1 MDLIVLENNGVYTVD
16 SREVAKMIDREHYNL
31 LKDIRKYIDVLTEVK
46 INVSGYFVE
55 STYLDLTGR
64 ELPCYL
70 CTKKGCDMIA
80 NKLTGKKGILFTAA
94 YIEAFEKMRKF
105 IEEGRKINNQIPFSE
120 LVKSIEIVADSLK
133 VNDASKNLMYRKF
146 YQSYG
151 QPTDFLPYY
160 ELNESREMDCAT
172 NLIKENNFKVSTAEF
187 NNEMRN
193 QGYLEK
199 RRRRGKSGKVK
210 YFNSLT
216 LDGLKFGENAI
227 NPHNQNETRPLYYK
241 GTFRTLFFEIFG
253 FPREADL
260 Q

>member
-1 MDLIVLENNGVYTVD
+1 MDLIVLENNGVYTVY

-46 INVSGYFVE
+46 INVSEYFVE

-80 NKLTGKKGILFTAA
+80 NKLTGKKGILFTAT
-94 YIEAFEKMRKF
+94 YIEAFEKMKKF
-105 IEEGRKINNQIPFSE
+105 YLEGRKINNQIPFSE
-120 LVKSIEIVADSLK
+120 LVKSIDIIANSLK

-146 YQSYG
+146 YESYG

-160 ELNESREMDCAT
+160 ELNGNREMDCAT
-172 NLIKENNFKVSTAEF
+172 NLLKENDFKVNTAEF

-193 QGYLEK
+193 QGYIEK
-199 RRRRGKSGKVK
+199 RSRRGKSGKVK

-216 LDGLKFGENAI
+216 PSGLRFGENAI
-227 NPHNQNETRPLYYK
+227 NPHNQNETRPLYYRD
-241 GTFRTLFFEIFG
+241 TFRTLFFEIFG
-253 FPREADL
+253 FSREADL
-260 Q
+260 K

>member
-1 MDLIVLENNGVYTVD
+1 MDLIVLENDGVYTVD
-16 SREVAKMIDREHYNL
+16 SREVARMVEKNHYDL
-31 LKDIRKYIDVLTEVK
+31 LRDIRRYCDVLTERK
-46 INVSGYFVE
+46 IAVSEYFVE
-55 STYLDLTGR
+55 STYLDPTGR

-80 NKLTGKKGILFTAA
+80 NKLTGKKGILFTAT

-105 IEEGRKINNQIPFSE
+105 IEEGRKLNNQIPFSE

-160 ELNESREMDCAT
+160 ELNGSREMDCAT
-172 NLIKENNFKVSTAEF
+172 NLLKENDFKISTAEF
-187 NNEMRN
+187 NNEMKN
-193 QGYLEK
+193 QGYLE
-199 RRRRGKSGKVK
+199 RRSRRGKNGTVK

-216 LDGLKFGENAI
+216 PDGLKFGENAI
-227 NPHNQNETRPLYYK
+227 NPHNQRETQPLYYK
-241 GTFRTLFFEIFG
+241 DTFKTLFFEIFG
-253 FPREADL
+253 FPKGCEL
-260 Q
+260 K

>member
-46 INVSGYFVE
+46 INVSEYFVE

-80 NKLTGKKGILFTAA
+80 NKLSGKKGILFTAT
-94 YIEAFEKMRKF
+94 YIEAFEKMKKF
-105 IEEGRKINNQIPFSE
+105 YLEGRKINNQIPFSE
-120 LVKSIEIVADSLK
+120 LVKSIDIIANSLK
-133 VNDASKNLMYRKF
+133 VNDASKKLMYRKF
-146 YQSYG
+146 YESYG

-160 ELNESREMDCAT
+160 GLNGNREMDCAT
-172 NLIKENNFKVSTAEF
+172 NLLKENDFKVNTAEF

-193 QGYLEK
+193 QGYIEK
-199 RRRRGKSGKVK
+199 RSRRGKSGKIK

-216 LDGLKFGENAI
+216 PSGLRFGENAI
-227 NPHNQNETRPLYYK
+227 NPHNQNETRPLYYRD
-241 GTFRTLFFEIFG
+241 TFRTLFFEIFG
-253 FPREADL
+253 FSREADL
-260 Q
+260 K

>member
-46 INVSGYFVE
+46 INVSEYFVE

-80 NKLTGKKGILFTAA
+80 NKLSGKKGILFTAT
-94 YIEAFEKMRKF
+94 YIEAFEKMKKF
-105 IEEGRKINNQIPFSE
+105 YLEGRKINNQIPFSE
-120 LVKSIEIVADSLK
+120 LVKSIDIIANSLK

-146 YQSYG
+146 YESYG

-160 ELNESREMDCAT
+160 GLNGNREMDCAT
-172 NLIKENNFKVSTAEF
+172 NLLKENDFKVNTAEF

-193 QGYLEK
+193 QGYIEK
-199 RRRRGKSGKVK
+199 RSRRGKSGKVK

-216 LDGLKFGENAI
+216 PSGLRFGENAI
-227 NPHNQNETRPLYYK
+227 NPHNQNETRPLYYRD
-241 GTFRTLFFEIFG
+241 TFRTLFFEIFG
-253 FPREADL
+253 FSREADL
-260 Q
+260 K